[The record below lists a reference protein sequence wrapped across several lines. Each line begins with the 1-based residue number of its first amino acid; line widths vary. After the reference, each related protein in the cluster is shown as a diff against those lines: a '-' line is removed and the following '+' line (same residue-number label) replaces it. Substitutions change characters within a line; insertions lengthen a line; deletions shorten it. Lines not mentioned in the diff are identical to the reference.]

1 MYNKRALITERF
13 GMTPLGAEPMGF
25 KAERSPFLSPSG
37 VCNTS
42 MRGFSSLVGLNPRHG
57 VPQKREGDPQEGAAQ
72 VGGLVSSVV
81 DRDPGDSVHQQLES
95 K

>member
-1 MYNKRALITERF
+1 
-13 GMTPLGAEPMGF
+13 
-25 KAERSPFLSPSG
+25 
-37 VCNTS
+37 

-72 VGGLVSSVV
+72 VGGLVSSV

>member
-1 MYNKRALITERF
+1 MNKV
-13 GMTPLGAEPMGF
+13 
-25 KAERSPFLSPSG
+25 PFLSPSG

-42 MRGFSSLVGLNPRHG
+42 MRGFSSLAELNPRHG
-57 VPQKREGDPQEGAAQ
+57 VPQKQGGRPTGAAQ

-81 DRDPGDSVHQQLES
+81 DRDSGDSVHQQLES